1 MNPWQLTVV
10 WRGSHNPVWF
20 DWLGPGLLSRP
31 RLHHTTGGW
40 DIGGTA
46 CDCFPQNEGEAKIR
60 MPARHKYWIATIIVL
75 FIVGFLIAFAPIG
88 SPQGGGFAV
97 NSTFR
102 YTFAEPLVSSAAER
116 SAKAKQIQKLLEDAG
131 VVTMSVTL
139 LDNATLEVE
148 TAAVTDEEAQKDKQ
162 AVTQILQ
169 KNFKGVGQPQTSS
182 TATGRQPL
190 WQPFDKL
197 AIYPPKLQIRLG
209 LDLQG
214 GAHVVLRCLPQA
226 TMTFASP
233 EGKPLVRSKQQ
244 TATASESSNVPGYQ
258 PTETRDSLS
267 EKVKAVLVRKGVPA
281 DEITVEV
288 PTPNLLIVKTRA
300 NDESTVKK
308 HQQIVAQFLRSNYP
322 GVEIEEKKPETVF
335 VGKQTAD
342 KVKNIV
348 SRRLYAMSE
357 IREPLIQQQGD
368 DQIIV
373 ELPGVKDPQRVMSIL
388 KSTALLEFR
397 LIPSRYSLPAG
408 AAETG
413 DYSQWMDTATNEV
426 VPWQQVYHESEQA
439 FTGADL
445 KSNARPQPG
454 QAMDFVVAF
463 ELKNDKQIAFGDFTR
478 RNVGRI
484 MAIVLDGQCQM
495 APVIQSAITGG
506 SGVITGNFDAQE
518 AGDIA
523 LLLNAGALP
532 VPLEIAENR
541 TVSATLGQ
549 DTINRSLIAG
559 GIAFGFVI
567 LFMIGFY
574 RLPGMVAGVALILYL
589 LLMLAVLVFV
599 KATLTLP
606 GVAGLIL
613 SIGFAVDANV
623 IIYERLKEELWSGRT
638 MRSAIEAGFSRAWTA
653 ILDANVTTLIVAAV
667 LYFLGTSLI
676 KSFAVVLFLGICVS
690 LFTAVTVTRW
700 MLTIVGR
707 SSLGQNLALYGVK
720 PRAEQ

>member
-1 MNPWQLTVV
+1 
-10 WRGSHNPVWF
+10 
-20 DWLGPGLLSRP
+20 
-31 RLHHTTGGW
+31 
-40 DIGGTA
+40 
-46 CDCFPQNEGEAKIR
+46 
-60 MPARHKYWIATIIVL
+60 MPSRHKYWIATIIVL
-75 FIVGFLIAFAPIG
+75 FVVGFLIGFAPIR
-88 SPQGGGFAV
+88 SPESRGPV
-97 NSTFR
+97 PSTFR
-102 YTFAEPLVSSAAER
+102 YQFAEPLVSEAEER
-116 SAKAKQIQKLLEDAG
+116 EAEAEQIQKLLEDGG
-131 VVTMSVTL
+131 VLTMSVAL
-139 LDNATLEVE
+139 LDNSTLEVE
-148 TAAVTDEEAQKDKQ
+148 TAAVTDEKVQKDKQ

-169 KNFKGVGQPQTSS
+169 GNFEGVGQPQTPS
-182 TATGRQPL
+182 TATGPQPL
-190 WQPFDKL
+190 WQPLDSL
-197 AIYPPKLQIRLG
+197 AIYRPSPQIRLG

-226 TMTFASP
+226 TMHFTSP
-233 EGKPLVRSKQQ
+233 EDKPLVRLDQEA
-244 TATASESSNVPGYQ
+244 ATEDESGELQGYQ
-258 PTETRDSLS
+258 PRETRDSLR

-288 PTPNLLIVKTRA
+288 PTPSLLVVRTRA

-308 HQQIVAQFLRSNYP
+308 HQKIVYEFLQSNYS
-322 GVEIEEKKPETVF
+322 GVEIEKKDPETVF
-335 VGKQTAD
+335 IGKNTAD

-348 SRRLYAMSE
+348 GRRLYAMSE
-357 IREPLIQQQGD
+357 IREPVIQEQGD

-373 ELPGVKDPQRVMSIL
+373 ELPGVKDPQRVMGIL
-388 KSTALLEFR
+388 QSTAQLEFR
-397 LIPSRYSLPAG
+397 LIPARYTLAGG
-408 AAETG
+408 AAEAG
-413 DYSQWMDTATNEV
+413 DYSQWMDEASNDV

-463 ELKNDKQIAFGDFTR
+463 ELRAEKSTAFGDFTR
-478 RNVGRI
+478 HNVNKI
-484 MAIVLDGQCQM
+484 MAIVLDGECQM
-495 APVIQSAITGG
+495 APVIRSPITGG
-506 SGVITGNFDAQE
+506 RGVIEGSFDAQE

-574 RLPGMVAGVALILYL
+574 RLPGMVAGVALILYVL
-589 LLMLAVLVFV
+589 LLLAVLVFV
-599 KATLTLP
+599 KATMTLP

-638 MRSAIEAGFSRAWTA
+638 MRSAVEAGFNRAWTA

-700 MLTIVGR
+700 MITMVGR
-707 SSLGQNLALYGVK
+707 TSLGQNMSLYGVK

>member
-1 MNPWQLTVV
+1 
-10 WRGSHNPVWF
+10 
-20 DWLGPGLLSRP
+20 
-31 RLHHTTGGW
+31 
-40 DIGGTA
+40 
-46 CDCFPQNEGEAKIR
+46 
-60 MPARHKYWIATIIVL
+60 MPARHKYWIATIILL
-75 FIVGFLIAFAPIG
+75 FAVSFLMGFAPIQ
-88 SPQGGGFAV
+88 SPEGGGFTV
-97 NSTFR
+97 QSTFR
-102 YTFAEPLVSSAAER
+102 YPFAEPLVSDAAQR
-116 SAKAKQIQKLLEDAG
+116 FAKSEQIQKLLEEAG

-139 LDNATLEVE
+139 LDNSTLEVE

-169 KNFKGVGQPQTSS
+169 ENFEGVGQPQTPPSQ
-182 TATGRQPL
+182 AGQQPL
-190 WQPFDKL
+190 WQPFDNL
-197 AIYPPKLQIRLG
+197 AIYPPSPQIKLG

-214 GAHVVLRCLPQA
+214 GAHVVLRCLSQA
-226 TMTFASP
+226 TMHFTSP
-233 EGKPLVRSKQQ
+233 EDKPLVRLDQEA
-244 TATASESSNVPGYQ
+244 ATEDESNQLQGYQ
-258 PTETRDSLS
+258 PGETRASLR

-288 PTPNLLIVKTRA
+288 PTPGLLVVRTRA
-300 NDESTVKK
+300 NDKSTVEK
-308 HQQIVAQFLRSNYP
+308 HQEIVYQFLQSNYP
-322 GVEIEEKKPETVF
+322 GVEIKKKDPETVF
-335 VGKQTAD
+335 IGKNTAD

-348 SRRLYAMSE
+348 SRRLYAMSD
-357 IREPLIQQQGD
+357 IREPVIQQQGD

-373 ELPGVKDPQRVMSIL
+373 ELPGVKDPQRVLGIL
-388 KSTALLEFR
+388 QSTAQLEFR
-397 LIPSRYSLPAG
+397 LIPARYTLAGG
-408 AAETG
+408 AAEAG
-413 DYSQWMDTATNEV
+413 DYSQWIDEASNDV
-426 VPWQQVYHESEQA
+426 VPWQQVYHSSEQA

-463 ELKNDKQIAFGDFTR
+463 ELRAEKSTAFGDFTR

-484 MAIVLDGQCQM
+484 MAIVLDEECQM
-495 APVIQSAITGG
+495 APVIRSPITGG
-506 SGVITGNFDAQE
+506 RGVIEGSFDAQE

-574 RLPGMVAGVALILYL
+574 RLPGMVAGVALILYVL
-589 LLMLAVLVFV
+589 LLLAVLVFV
-599 KATLTLP
+599 GATMTLP

-638 MRSAIEAGFSRAWTA
+638 MRSAVEAGFNRAWTA

-700 MLTIVGR
+700 MITMVGR
-707 SSLGQNLALYGVK
+707 TSLGQNLSLYGVK

>member
-1 MNPWQLTVV
+1 MP
-10 WRGSHNPVWF
+10 RRHKF
-20 DWLGPGLLSRP
+20 WLG
-31 RLHHTTGGW
+31 
-40 DIGGTA
+40 
-46 CDCFPQNEGEAKIR
+46 
-60 MPARHKYWIATIIVL
+60 TIIAL
-75 FIVGFLIAFAPIG
+75 FIASFLISFAPIRV
-88 SPQGGGFAV
+88 PEGGGFTV
-97 NSTFR
+97 QSTFR
-102 YTFAEPLVSSAAER
+102 YQFAQPLVSDTTQRA
-116 SAKAKQIQKLLEDAG
+116 AKADQIRKLLEDGG
-131 VVTMSVTL
+131 VVTMSVNL
-139 LDNATLEVE
+139 LDNSTLEVE
-148 TAAVTDEEAQKDKQ
+148 TAAVTEEEAQKDKQ
-162 AVTQILQ
+162 VVTQILQ
-169 KNFKGVGQPQTSS
+169 ENFKGVGQPQIPS
-182 TATGRQPL
+182 TAMGPQPL
-190 WQPFDKL
+190 WQLFGKL
-197 AIYPPKLQIRLG
+197 AIYPPRPQIKLG

-226 TMTFASP
+226 TLSFASP
-233 EGKPLVRSKQQ
+233 EAKPLVKPEQG
-244 TATASESSNVPGYQ
+244 ATTEKEASELPGYQ
-258 PTETRDSLS
+258 PHETRTSLQ
-267 EKVKAVLVRKGVPA
+267 EKVRAVLVRQGVPA

-288 PTPNLLIVKTRA
+288 PTPTLLIVKTRA
-300 NDESTVKK
+300 NDENTVKK

-322 GVEIEEKKPETVF
+322 DVEIEQKEPETIF
-335 VGKQTAD
+335 IGKNTAD
-342 KVKNIV
+342 KVKNII

-357 IREPLIQQQGD
+357 IREPVIQQQGD

-373 ELPGVKDPQRVMSIL
+373 ELPGVRDPQRVMSIL
-388 KSTALLEFR
+388 KSTAQLEFR
-397 LIPSRYSLPAG
+397 LIPPRYRLPEG
-408 AAETG
+408 AAQAG
-413 DYSQWMDTATNEV
+413 DYSQWLDEATNEV
-426 VPWQQVYHESEQA
+426 VPWEQVYYASEQA

-463 ELKNDKQIAFGDFTR
+463 ELDDDKKTAFGDFTR
-478 RNVGRI
+478 RNVGKL

-495 APVIQSAITGG
+495 APVIRTAITGG
-506 SGVITGNFDAQE
+506 RGVIEGSFSAQE

-549 DTINRSLIAG
+549 DTIVRSLIAG
-559 GIAFGFVI
+559 GIAFGCVI

-574 RLPGMVAGVALILYL
+574 RLPGVVAGVALILYV
-589 LLMLAVLVFV
+589 LLMLAMLVIV
-599 KATLTLP
+599 GATMTLP

-613 SIGFAVDANV
+613 SVGFAVDANV

-638 MRSAIEAGFSRAWTA
+638 MRSAIEAGFNRAWTA

-707 SSLGQNLALYGVK
+707 TPLGQNMSLYGVK

>member
-1 MNPWQLTVV
+1 M
-10 WRGSHNPVWF
+10 S
-20 DWLGPGLLSRP
+20 
-31 RLHHTTGGW
+31 
-40 DIGGTA
+40 
-46 CDCFPQNEGEAKIR
+46 
-60 MPARHKYWIATIIVL
+60 ARHKFWIGTIIVL
-75 FIVGFLIAFAPIG
+75 FAISFLIGFAPIQ
-88 SPQGGGFAV
+88 SPHGGGFTV
-97 NSTFR
+97 QSTFR
-102 YTFAEPLVSSAAER
+102 YEFAEPLVSEAGDRE
-116 SAKAKQIQKLLEDAG
+116 AKSKQIQKLLEDAG

-148 TAAVTDEEAQKDKQ
+148 TAAVTDEDAQKDKQ
-162 AVTQILQ
+162 AVTNILQ
-169 KNFKGVGQPQTSS
+169 KNFQGVGQPQTPS
-182 TATGRQPL
+182 TAAGPQPL
-190 WQPFDKL
+190 WQPFDRL
-197 AIYPPKLQIRLG
+197 AIYPPMLQIRLG

-214 GAHVVLRCLPQA
+214 GAHVVLRCLSQA
-226 TMTFASP
+226 TMAFTSP
-233 EGKPLVRSKQQ
+233 EDKPLVIPEQE
-244 TATASESSNVPGYQ
+244 ATTEDESSELQGYQ
-258 PTETRDSLS
+258 PPETQDSLR
-267 EKVKAVLVRKGVPA
+267 EKVKAVLVRKGMSA

-288 PTPNLLIVKTRA
+288 PTPSLLVVKTRA
-300 NDESTVKK
+300 NDESTVEK
-308 HQQIVAQFLRSNYP
+308 HQKIVYQFLQGNYP
-322 GVEIEEKKPETVF
+322 GVEIEKKAPETVF
-335 VGKQTAD
+335 VGKNTAD
-342 KVKNIV
+342 KVKNII

-388 KSTALLEFR
+388 KSTAQLEFR
-397 LIPSRYSLPAG
+397 LIPPRYTLPAG
-408 AAETG
+408 AAEAD
-413 DYSQWMDTATNEV
+413 DYSQWMDEASNEV
-426 VPWQQVYHESEQA
+426 APWQQVYHESEQA

-445 KSNARPQPG
+445 KSNSRPQPG

-463 ELKNDKQIAFGDFTR
+463 ELKSDKQLSFGDFTR
-478 RNVGRI
+478 RNVGKM
-484 MAIVLDGQCQM
+484 MAIVLDEECQM
-495 APVIQSAITGG
+495 APVIRSAITGG
-506 SGVITGNFDAQE
+506 RGVIEGNFDAQE
-518 AGDIA
+518 AGDIS

-532 VPLEIAENR
+532 VPLEIVENR

-574 RLPGMVAGVALILYL
+574 RLPGMVAGVALILYVL
-589 LLMLAVLVFV
+589 LLLAVLVFV
-599 KATLTLP
+599 KATMTLP

-638 MRSAIEAGFSRAWTA
+638 MRSAVQAGFDRAWTA
-653 ILDANVTTLIVAAV
+653 ILDANVTTLIIAAV

-700 MLTIVGR
+700 MITIAGR
-707 SSLGQNLALYGVK
+707 TSLGQNMALYGVK

>member
-1 MNPWQLTVV
+1 
-10 WRGSHNPVWF
+10 
-20 DWLGPGLLSRP
+20 
-31 RLHHTTGGW
+31 
-40 DIGGTA
+40 
-46 CDCFPQNEGEAKIR
+46 
-60 MPARHKYWIATIIVL
+60 MPARHKYWIVTIIVL
-75 FIVGFLIAFAPIG
+75 FVVGFLIGFAPIR
-88 SPQGGGFAV
+88 SPEEGGFTV
-97 NSTFR
+97 QSTFR
-102 YTFAEPLVSSAAER
+102 YQFAEPLVSEADDRE
-116 SAKAKQIQKLLEDAG
+116 AKAEQIKKSLEDAG
-131 VVTMSVTL
+131 VSIMSAAM
-139 LDNATLEVE
+139 LDDTTLEV
-148 TAAVTDEEAQKDKQ
+148 TSAALTDEQALQDKQ
-162 AVTQILQ
+162 AITGILQ
-169 KNFKGVGQPQTSS
+169 KDFEGVGQPQTPPSR
-182 TATGRQPL
+182 AGQKPL
-190 WQPFDKL
+190 WQPFGNL
-197 AIYPPKLQIRLG
+197 AIYPPSPQIRLG

-214 GAHVVLRCLPQA
+214 GAHVVLRCLSQA
-226 TMTFASP
+226 TMHFTSP
-233 EGKPLVRSKQQ
+233 EDKPLVRLDEEA
-244 TATASESSNVPGYQ
+244 ATEDESDQLQGYQ
-258 PTETRDSLS
+258 PGETQASLR
-267 EKVKAVLVRKGVPA
+267 EKVRAVLVRKGVPT

-288 PTPNLLIVKTRA
+288 PTPSLLVVKTRA

-308 HQQIVAQFLRSNYP
+308 HQKIVYEFLQSNYP
-322 GVEIEEKKPETVF
+322 RVEIEEKEPETVF
-335 VGKQTAD
+335 VGKNTAD

-348 SRRLYAMSE
+348 SRRLYDMSE
-357 IREPLIQQQGD
+357 IREPVIQQQGD

-373 ELPGVKDPQRVMSIL
+373 ELPGVRDPQRVMGIL
-388 KSTALLEFR
+388 QSTAQLEFR
-397 LIPSRYSLPAG
+397 LIPPRYTLAGG
-408 AAETG
+408 AAKAGE
-413 DYSQWMDTATNEV
+413 YSQWLDEATNEGAS
-426 VPWQQVYHESEQA
+426 WERVYHESEQA

-454 QAMDFVVAF
+454 QAMDFEVAF
-463 ELKNDKQIAFGDFTR
+463 ELRAEKSTAFGDFTR
-478 RNVGRI
+478 HNVNRI
-484 MAIVLDGQCQM
+484 MAIVLDGECQM
-495 APVIQSAITGG
+495 APVIQSPITGG
-506 SGVITGNFDAQE
+506 RGVITGNFDAQE

-574 RLPGMVAGVALILYL
+574 RLPGMVAGVALILYVL
-589 LLMLAVLVFV
+589 LLLAVLVFV
-599 KATLTLP
+599 KATMTLP

-638 MRSAIEAGFSRAWTA
+638 MRSAVEAGFNRAWTA

-700 MLTIVGR
+700 MVTMVGR
-707 SSLGQNLALYGVK
+707 TSLGQNMSLYGVK

>member
-1 MNPWQLTVV
+1 
-10 WRGSHNPVWF
+10 
-20 DWLGPGLLSRP
+20 
-31 RLHHTTGGW
+31 
-40 DIGGTA
+40 
-46 CDCFPQNEGEAKIR
+46 
-60 MPARHKYWIATIIVL
+60 MPARHKFWIGTIIVL
-75 FIVGFLIAFAPIG
+75 FAVSFLIGFAPIQ
-88 SPQGGGFAV
+88 SSEEGGFTV
-97 NSTFR
+97 QSTFR
-102 YTFAEPLVSSAAER
+102 YSFAEPLVSDAEGR
-116 SAKAKQIQKLLEDAG
+116 EAKAEQIQKLLEEAG

-139 LDNATLEVE
+139 LDNSTLEVE
-148 TAAVTDEEAQKDKQ
+148 TAAVTNDEAQKDKE

-169 KNFKGVGQPQTSS
+169 ENFEGVGQPQTPPSQ
-182 TATGRQPL
+182 AGQKPL
-190 WQPFDKL
+190 WRLFGNL
-197 AIYPPKLQIRLG
+197 AIYPPSPQIRLG

-226 TMTFASP
+226 TMHFTSP
-233 EGKPLVRSKQQ
+233 EDKPLVRLNQE
-244 TATASESSNVPGYQ
+244 AAVENESSEVQGYQ
-258 PTETRDSLS
+258 PPETRASLR
-267 EKVKAVLVRKGVPA
+267 EKVRAALVRKGVPA
-281 DEITVEV
+281 DEITVQI
-288 PTPNLLIVKTRA
+288 PAPSLLVVRTRA
-300 NDESTVKK
+300 NDENTVEK
-308 HQQIVAQFLRSNYP
+308 HQQIVAQFLRDNYP
-322 GVEIEEKKPETVF
+322 GVEIEQKEPETVF
-335 VGKQTAD
+335 IGKNTAD
-342 KVKNIV
+342 KVKNII

-373 ELPGVKDPQRVMSIL
+373 ELPGVKDPQRVMGIL
-388 KSTALLEFR
+388 KSTAQLEFR
-397 LIPSRYSLPAG
+397 LIPPRYTLPEG
-408 AAETG
+408 AAQAG
-413 DYSQWMDTATNEV
+413 DYSQWMDEATNEV
-426 VPWQQVYHESEQA
+426 VPWQQVYHSSEQA

-463 ELKNDKQIAFGDFTR
+463 ELKSDKQTAFGDFTR
-478 RNVGRI
+478 RNVGKV
-484 MAIVLDGQCQM
+484 MAIVLDGECQM
-495 APVIQSAITGG
+495 APVIRSAITGG
-506 SGVITGNFDAQE
+506 RGVIEGNFDAQE

-532 VPLEIAENR
+532 VPLEIVENR

-549 DTINRSLIAG
+549 DTIHRSLIAG

-574 RLPGMVAGVALILYL
+574 RLPGIVAGVALILYV

-599 KATLTLP
+599 KATMTLP

-638 MRSAIEAGFSRAWTA
+638 MRSAVEAGFNRAWTA
-653 ILDANVTTLIVAAV
+653 ILDANVTTLIVSAV

-700 MLTIVGR
+700 MITIAGR
-707 SSLGQNLALYGVK
+707 TSLGQNMALYGVK
-720 PRAEQ
+720 PRTEQ